1 MCKDMNSFSFNR
13 FGKTLRWVMAVNFRT
28 LLMWTIGSVVAVFVG
43 ELMTAE
49 IGKYSAWQMVYY
61 YGMMGSALFILV
73 SLIMASTIVSSVNEK
88 RKRQAFLMMPSTNL
102 EKFLSLLVYTSV
114 ICVACVLLA
123 FVLGDCLRMAWFKM
137 QSYFVEYQVQVSVS
151 DPAETYHGWSSA
163 LPKLIENLTPDVLC
177 ADSDR
182 FTWFYIAMDIF
193 VIFAIAVWNLSLMT
207 ICGTLLRKYAFV
219 VASLI
224 IILCSILLS
233 WTIYHFGLFLF
244 WGDVWK
250 DGVHYES
257 EVGALAYVLAV
268 LLPALAVFN
277 YWASFHIFKHF
288 ELITNK
294 WTNYDILKR

>member
-1 MCKDMNSFSFNR
+1 MNSFSFNR

-49 IGKYSAWQMVYY
+49 IGKYSAYEMVDL
-61 YGMMGSALFILV
+61 YGTMGSALFILV

-163 LPKLIENLTPDVLC
+163 LPKLIENLTPNVLDP
-177 ADSDR
+177 DSYR
-182 FTWFYIAMDIF
+182 RTWFYNAMNIF

-233 WTIYHFGLFLF
+233 WTIHHFGLFLF

-294 WTNYDILKR
+294 WTNYDIFKR

>member
-1 MCKDMNSFSFNR
+1 MNSFSFNR

-49 IGKYSAWQMVYY
+49 IGKYSADEMVRL
-61 YGMMGSALFILV
+61 YGTMGSALFILV

-151 DPAETYHGWSSA
+151 DPVETYHGWSSA
-163 LPKLIENLTPDVLC
+163 LPKLIENLTPNVLDP
-177 ADSDR
+177 DSYR
-182 FTWFYIAMDIF
+182 RTWFYNAMNIF
-193 VIFAIAVWNLSLMT
+193 VIFAIVVWNLSLMT

-233 WTIYHFGLFLF
+233 WTIHHFGLFLF

-294 WTNYDILKR
+294 WTNYDIFKR

>member
-1 MCKDMNSFSFNR
+1 MNSFSFNR

-49 IGKYSAWQMVYY
+49 IGRYSAWEMVYY

-163 LPKLIENLTPDVLC
+163 LPKLIENLTPNVLDP
-177 ADSDR
+177 DSYR
-182 FTWFYIAMDIF
+182 RTWFYNAMNVF

-233 WTIYHFGLFLF
+233 WTIHHFGLFLF

-294 WTNYDILKR
+294 WTNYDIFKR

>member
-1 MCKDMNSFSFNR
+1 MNSFSFNR

-49 IGKYSAWQMVYY
+49 IGRYSAWQMVYY

-163 LPKLIENLTPDVLC
+163 LPKLIENLTPNVLDP
-177 ADSDR
+177 DSYR
-182 FTWFYIAMDIF
+182 RTWFYNAMNVF

-294 WTNYDILKR
+294 WTNYDIFKR

>member
-1 MCKDMNSFSFNR
+1 
-13 FGKTLRWVMAVNFRT
+13 MAVNFRT

-49 IGKYSAWQMVYY
+49 IGKYSAYEMVDL
-61 YGMMGSALFILV
+61 YGTMGSALFILV

-114 ICVACVLLA
+114 ICVACVFLA

-151 DPAETYHGWSSA
+151 DPAEIYHGWSSA
-163 LPKLIENLTPDVLC
+163 LPKLIENLTPNVLDP
-177 ADSDR
+177 DSYR
-182 FTWFYIAMDIF
+182 RSWFYNAMNIF

-233 WTIYHFGLFLF
+233 WTIHHFGLFLF

-268 LLPALAVFN
+268 LLPCTCRLQLLGIVP
-277 YWASFHIFKHF
+277 Y
-288 ELITNK
+288 L
-294 WTNYDILKR
+294 

>member
-1 MCKDMNSFSFNR
+1 MNSFSFNR

-49 IGKYSAWQMVYY
+49 MGKYSAYEMVDL
-61 YGMMGSALFILV
+61 YGTMGSALFILV

-163 LPKLIENLTPDVLC
+163 LPKLIENLTPNVLDP
-177 ADSDR
+177 DSYR
-182 FTWFYIAMDIF
+182 RTWFYNAMNIF
-193 VIFAIAVWNLSLMT
+193 VIFAIVVWNLSLMT

-233 WTIYHFGLFLF
+233 WTIHHFGLFLF

-294 WTNYDILKR
+294 WTNYDIFKR

>member
-1 MCKDMNSFSFNR
+1 MNTFSFNR

-43 ELMTAE
+43 ELMAAE
-49 IGKYSAWQMVYY
+49 MGHYSAYEMVYKF
-61 YGMMGSALFILV
+61 GTMGSALFILV

-114 ICVACVLLA
+114 ICVACVFLA
-123 FVLGDCLRMAWFKM
+123 FVLGDCLRMAWFWIKIH
-137 QSYFVEYQVQVSVS
+137 SFSAEYQVSVIG
-151 DPAETYHGWSSA
+151 DPVETYHGWSSA
-163 LPKLIENLTPDVLC
+163 LPKLIENLTPNMLDPE
-177 ADSDR
+177 SDR
-182 FTWFYIAMDIF
+182 YTWFYNAMTLF
-193 VIFAIAVWNLSLMT
+193 VISAVGVWIHSLLI

-233 WTIYHFGLFLF
+233 WTIHHFGLFLF

-250 DGVHYES
+250 DGIHYES

-294 WTNYDILKR
+294 WTNYDIFKR

>member
-1 MCKDMNSFSFNR
+1 MNSFSFNR

-49 IGKYSAWQMVYY
+49 MGHYSAYEMVYKF
-61 YGMMGSALFILV
+61 GTMGSALFILV

-151 DPAETYHGWSSA
+151 DPAETCHGWSSA
-163 LPKLIENLTPDVLC
+163 LPKLIENLTPNVLDP
-177 ADSDR
+177 DSYR
-182 FTWFYIAMDIF
+182 RTWFYNAMNVF

-233 WTIYHFGLFLF
+233 WTIHHFGLFLF

-294 WTNYDILKR
+294 WTNYDIFKR

>member
-1 MCKDMNSFSFNR
+1 MNSFSFNR
-13 FGKTLRWVMAVNFRT
+13 FGKTLRWVIAVNFHT

-49 IGKYSAWQMVYY
+49 IRNLHAYEMVFLF
-61 YGMMGSALFILV
+61 GTMGSALFILV

-163 LPKLIENLTPDVLC
+163 LPKLIENLTPNVLDP
-177 ADSDR
+177 DSYR
-182 FTWFYIAMDIF
+182 RTWFYNAMNIF

-233 WTIYHFGLFLF
+233 WTIHHFGLFLF

-294 WTNYDILKR
+294 WTNYDIFKR

>member
-1 MCKDMNSFSFNR
+1 
-13 FGKTLRWVMAVNFRT
+13 MAVNFRT

-43 ELMTAE
+43 ELMSAE
-49 IGKYSAWQMVYY
+49 IGRYSAWQMVYY

-163 LPKLIENLTPDVLC
+163 LPKLIENLTPNVLDP
-177 ADSDR
+177 DSYR
-182 FTWFYIAMDIF
+182 RTWFYNAMTIF

-233 WTIYHFGLFLF
+233 WTIHHFGLFLF

-294 WTNYDILKR
+294 WTNYDIFKR

>member
-1 MCKDMNSFSFNR
+1 MNSFSFNR

-49 IGKYSAWQMVYY
+49 IGKYSAYEMVDL
-61 YGMMGSALFILV
+61 YGTMGSALFILV

-88 RKRQAFLMMPSTNL
+88 RKRQAFLMIPSMNI

-163 LPKLIENLTPDVLC
+163 LPKLIENLTPNVLDP
-177 ADSDR
+177 DSYR
-182 FTWFYIAMDIF
+182 RTWFYNAMNVF

-233 WTIYHFGLFLF
+233 WTIHHFGLFLF

-294 WTNYDILKR
+294 WTNYDIFKR

>member
-1 MCKDMNSFSFNR
+1 
-13 FGKTLRWVMAVNFRT
+13 
-28 LLMWTIGSVVAVFVG
+28 
-43 ELMTAE
+43 
-49 IGKYSAWQMVYY
+49 
-61 YGMMGSALFILV
+61 
-73 SLIMASTIVSSVNEK
+73 
-88 RKRQAFLMMPSTNL
+88 
-102 EKFLSLLVYTSV
+102 
-114 ICVACVLLA
+114 
-123 FVLGDCLRMAWFKM
+123 MAWFKM

-163 LPKLIENLTPDVLC
+163 LPKLIENLTPNVLDP
-177 ADSDR
+177 DSYR
-182 FTWFYIAMDIF
+182 RTWFYNAMNIF

-224 IILCSILLS
+224 IILCSI
-233 WTIYHFGLFLF
+233 
-244 WGDVWK
+244 VWK

-294 WTNYDILKR
+294 WTNYDIFKR

>member
-1 MCKDMNSFSFNR
+1 MNSFSFNR

-49 IGKYSAWQMVYY
+49 IGRYSAWQMVYY

-163 LPKLIENLTPDVLC
+163 LPKLIENLTPNVLDP
-177 ADSDR
+177 DSYR
-182 FTWFYIAMDIF
+182 RSWFYNAMNIF

-233 WTIYHFGLFLF
+233 WTIHHFGLFLF

-294 WTNYDILKR
+294 WMNYDIFKR

>member
-1 MCKDMNSFSFNR
+1 MNSFSFNR

-49 IGKYSAWQMVYY
+49 IRNLSAYQMVYL

-163 LPKLIENLTPDVLC
+163 LPKLIENLTPNVLDP
-177 ADSDR
+177 DSYR
-182 FTWFYIAMDIF
+182 RTWFYNAMNVF

-233 WTIYHFGLFLF
+233 WTIHHFGLFLF

-294 WTNYDILKR
+294 WTNYDIFKR

>member
-1 MCKDMNSFSFNR
+1 MNSFSFNR

-43 ELMTAE
+43 ELMSAE
-49 IGKYSAWQMVYY
+49 IGRYSADEMVRL
-61 YGMMGSALFILV
+61 YGTMGCALFILV

-88 RKRQAFLMMPSTNL
+88 RKRQAFLMIPSTNL

-163 LPKLIENLTPDVLC
+163 LPKLIENLTPNVLDP
-177 ADSDR
+177 DSYR
-182 FTWFYIAMDIF
+182 RTWFYNAMNIF

-233 WTIYHFGLFLF
+233 WTIHHFGLFLF

-294 WTNYDILKR
+294 WTNYDIFKR

>member
-1 MCKDMNSFSFNR
+1 MNSFSFNR

-49 IGKYSAWQMVYY
+49 IGRYSAWQMVYY

-163 LPKLIENLTPDVLC
+163 LPKLIENLTPNVLDP
-177 ADSDR
+177 DSYR
-182 FTWFYIAMDIF
+182 RSWFYNAMNIF

-294 WTNYDILKR
+294 WTNYDIFKR

>member
-1 MCKDMNSFSFNR
+1 MNSFSFNR

-43 ELMTAE
+43 ELMSAE
-49 IGKYSAWQMVYY
+49 IGRYSADEMVRL
-61 YGMMGSALFILV
+61 YGTMGCALFILV

-163 LPKLIENLTPDVLC
+163 LPKLIENLTPNVLDP
-177 ADSDR
+177 DSYR
-182 FTWFYIAMDIF
+182 RTWFYNAMNIF
-193 VIFAIAVWNLSLMT
+193 VIFAIVVWNLSLMT

-233 WTIYHFGLFLF
+233 WTIHHFGLFLF

-294 WTNYDILKR
+294 WTNYDIFKR

>member
-1 MCKDMNSFSFNR
+1 MNSFSFNR
-13 FGKTLRWVMAVNFRT
+13 FGKTLRWVMAVNLRT

-49 IGKYSAWQMVYY
+49 MGHYSAYEMVYKF
-61 YGMMGSALFILV
+61 GTMGSALFILV
-73 SLIMASTIVSSVNEK
+73 SLIMTSTIVSSVNEK

-114 ICVACVLLA
+114 ICVACVFLA

-137 QSYFVEYQVQVSVS
+137 QSFFVDYEVQVSVIGE
-151 DPAETYHGWSSA
+151 PVETYHGWSSA
-163 LPKLIENLTPDVLC
+163 LPKLIENLTPNMLDPE
-177 ADSDR
+177 SDR
-182 FTWFYIAMDIF
+182 YTWFYNAMTLF
-193 VIFAIAVWNLSLMT
+193 VISAVGVWIHSLLI

-233 WTIYHFGLFLF
+233 WTIHHFGLFLF

-250 DGVHYES
+250 DGIHYES

>member
-49 IGKYSAWQMVYY
+49 IRNLSAYQMVYL

-163 LPKLIENLTPDVLC
+163 LPKLIENLTPNVLDP
-177 ADSDR
+177 DSYR
-182 FTWFYIAMDIF
+182 RTWFYNAMNVF

-233 WTIYHFGLFLF
+233 WTIHHFGLFLF

-294 WTNYDILKR
+294 WTNYDIFKR

>member
-1 MCKDMNSFSFNR
+1 MNSFSFNR

-49 IGKYSAWQMVYY
+49 IGKYSADEMVRL
-61 YGMMGSALFILV
+61 YGTMGSALFILV

-163 LPKLIENLTPDVLC
+163 LPKLIENLTPNVLDP
-177 ADSDR
+177 DSYR
-182 FTWFYIAMDIF
+182 RTWFYNAMNIF

-233 WTIYHFGLFLF
+233 WTIHHFGLFLF

-294 WTNYDILKR
+294 WTNYDIFKR

>member
-1 MCKDMNSFSFNR
+1 MNSFSFNR
-13 FGKTLRWVMAVNFRT
+13 FGKTLRWVMAVNLRT

-49 IGKYSAWQMVYY
+49 IRNLSAYQMVYL
-61 YGMMGSALFILV
+61 YGTMGSALFILV

-163 LPKLIENLTPDVLC
+163 LPKLIENLTPNVLDP
-177 ADSDR
+177 DSYR
-182 FTWFYIAMDIF
+182 RTWFYNAMNVF

-233 WTIYHFGLFLF
+233 WTIHHFGLFLF

-294 WTNYDILKR
+294 WTNYDIFKR

>member
-1 MCKDMNSFSFNR
+1 MNSFSFNR

-49 IGKYSAWQMVYY
+49 IGRYSADEMVRL
-61 YGMMGSALFILV
+61 YGTMGCVLFILV

-88 RKRQAFLMMPSTNL
+88 RKRQAFLMIPSTNL

-123 FVLGDCLRMAWFKM
+123 FVLGDCLRMAWFWIKIH
-137 QSYFVEYQVQVSVS
+137 SFSTEYQVSVIG

-163 LPKLIENLTPDVLC
+163 LPKLIENLTPNVLDP
-177 ADSDR
+177 DSYR
-182 FTWFYIAMDIF
+182 RSWFYNAMNIF
-193 VIFAIAVWNLSLMT
+193 VIFAIAVWNLSLMV

-224 IILCSILLS
+224 IILCSILL
-233 WTIYHFGLFLF
+233 
-244 WGDVWK
+244 
-250 DGVHYES
+250 
-257 EVGALAYVLAV
+257 
-268 LLPALAVFN
+268 LAVFN

-294 WTNYDILKR
+294 WTNYDIFKR

>member
-1 MCKDMNSFSFNR
+1 MNSFSFNR

-49 IGKYSAWQMVYY
+49 IGRYSAWQMVYY

-151 DPAETYHGWSSA
+151 DPVETYHGWSSA
-163 LPKLIENLTPDVLC
+163 LPKLIENLTPNVLDP
-177 ADSDR
+177 DSYR
-182 FTWFYIAMDIF
+182 RTWFYNAMNIF
-193 VIFAIAVWNLSLMT
+193 VIFAIVVWNLSLMT

-233 WTIYHFGLFLF
+233 WTIHHFGLFLF

-294 WTNYDILKR
+294 WTNYDIFKR

>member
-1 MCKDMNSFSFNR
+1 MNSFSFNR

-163 LPKLIENLTPDVLC
+163 LPKLIENLTPNVLDP
-177 ADSDR
+177 DSYR
-182 FTWFYIAMDIF
+182 RSWFYNAMNIF

-207 ICGTLLRKYAFV
+207 ICGTLLCKYAFV
-219 VASLI
+219 IASLI

-233 WTIYHFGLFLF
+233 WTIHHFGLFLF

-288 ELITNK
+288 DLITNK
-294 WTNYDILKR
+294 WTNYDIFKR

>member
-1 MCKDMNSFSFNR
+1 MNSFSFNR

-43 ELMTAE
+43 ELMSAE
-49 IGKYSAWQMVYY
+49 IGKYSADEMVRL
-61 YGMMGSALFILV
+61 YGMMGCALFILV

-163 LPKLIENLTPDVLC
+163 LPKLIENLTPNVLDP
-177 ADSDR
+177 DSYR
-182 FTWFYIAMDIF
+182 RTWFYNAMNIF
-193 VIFAIAVWNLSLMT
+193 VIFVIAVWNLSLMT

-233 WTIYHFGLFLF
+233 WTIHHFGLFLF

-294 WTNYDILKR
+294 WTNYDIFKR

>member
-1 MCKDMNSFSFNR
+1 MNSFSFNR

-49 IGKYSAWQMVYY
+49 IGRYSAWQMVYY

-163 LPKLIENLTPDVLC
+163 LPKLIENLTPNVLDP
-177 ADSDR
+177 DSYR
-182 FTWFYIAMDIF
+182 RTWFYNAMNIF
-193 VIFAIAVWNLSLMT
+193 VIFAIVVWNLSLMT

-294 WTNYDILKR
+294 WTNYDIFKR

>member
-1 MCKDMNSFSFNR
+1 MNSFSFNR
-13 FGKTLRWVMAVNFRT
+13 FGKTLRWVMAVNSRT
-28 LLMWTIGSVVAVFVG
+28 LLMWTIGSVVAVFAG

-49 IGKYSAWQMVYY
+49 MRNLSAYEMVNL
-61 YGMMGSALFILV
+61 YGTMGAPLFVLV

-102 EKFLSLLVYTSV
+102 EKYLSLLVYTSV
-114 ICVACVLLA
+114 ICVACISLA
-123 FVLGDCLRMAWFKM
+123 LVLGDCLRMVWFKTA
-137 QSYFVEYQVQVSVS
+137 SFFVVHQVQASVS
-151 DPAETYHGWSSA
+151 DPVETYHGWSSA
-163 LPKLIENLTPDVLC
+163 LPKLIENLTPNVLDP
-177 ADSDR
+177 DSDR
-182 FTWFYIAMDIF
+182 RTWFYNAMNIF
-193 VIFAIAVWNLSLMT
+193 VISAIVVWNLSLMV

-224 IILCSILLS
+224 IILCSVLLS
-233 WTIYHFGLFLF
+233 WTIHHFGLFLF

-257 EVGALAYVLAV
+257 EVGTLAYVLAV
-268 LLPALAVFN
+268 LLPVLTVFN

-288 ELITNK
+288 EIITNK

>member
-1 MCKDMNSFSFNR
+1 MNTFSFNR

-43 ELMTAE
+43 ELMAAE
-49 IGKYSAWQMVYY
+49 MGHYSAYEMVYKF
-61 YGMMGSALFILV
+61 GTMGSALFILV

-114 ICVACVLLA
+114 ICVACVFLA
-123 FVLGDCLRMAWFKM
+123 FVLGDCLRMAWFWIKIH
-137 QSYFVEYQVQVSVS
+137 SFSAEYQVSVIG
-151 DPAETYHGWSSA
+151 DPVETYHGWSSA
-163 LPKLIENLTPDVLC
+163 LPKLIENLTPNMLDPE
-177 ADSDR
+177 SDR
-182 FTWFYIAMDIF
+182 YTWFYNAMTLF
-193 VIFAIAVWNLSLMT
+193 VISAVGVWIHSLLI

-233 WTIYHFGLFLF
+233 WTIHHFGLFLF

-250 DGVHYES
+250 DGIHYES

>member
-1 MCKDMNSFSFNR
+1 MNSFSFNR

-49 IGKYSAWQMVYY
+49 MGHYSAYEIVYKF
-61 YGMMGSALFILV
+61 GTMGSALFILV
-73 SLIMASTIVSSVNEK
+73 SLIMTSTIVSSVNEK

-114 ICVACVLLA
+114 IGVACVFLA

-137 QSYFVEYQVQVSVS
+137 QSFFVDYEVQVSVIG
-151 DPAETYHGWSSA
+151 DPVETYHGWSSA
-163 LPKLIENLTPDVLC
+163 LPKLIENLTPNMLDPE
-177 ADSDR
+177 SDR
-182 FTWFYIAMDIF
+182 YTWFYNAMTLF
-193 VIFAIAVWNLSLMT
+193 VISAVGVWIHSLLI

-233 WTIYHFGLFLF
+233 WTIHHFGLFLF

-250 DGVHYES
+250 DGIHYES

>member
-1 MCKDMNSFSFNR
+1 MNSFSFNR

-49 IGKYSAWQMVYY
+49 IGRYSAWQMVYY

-163 LPKLIENLTPDVLC
+163 LPKLIENLTPNVLDP
-177 ADSDR
+177 DSYR
-182 FTWFYIAMDIF
+182 RTWFYNAMNIF

-233 WTIYHFGLFLF
+233 WTIHHFGLFLF

-268 LLPALAVFN
+268 LLPALTVFN

-294 WTNYDILKR
+294 WTNYDIFKR

>member
-1 MCKDMNSFSFNR
+1 MNSFSFNR

-49 IGKYSAWQMVYY
+49 IGRYSAWQMVYY

-163 LPKLIENLTPDVLC
+163 LPKLIENLTPNVLDP
-177 ADSDR
+177 DSYR
-182 FTWFYIAMDIF
+182 RTWFYNAMNVF

-233 WTIYHFGLFLF
+233 WTIHHFGLFLF

-294 WTNYDILKR
+294 WTNYDIFKR